1 MIIKYRV
8 KEVELDV
15 RSNDDVKHALE
26 IIRTANADGSAPPA
40 TDEKNFS
47 VQLSSEELEAI
58 ASPLAEEPAPTFEEP
73 VKEEVEPKPKAPR
86 KSRSKKKEEPK
97 AEEVKE
103 VAPEPTPEPEAAPE
117 PTPEPEVAPEPVKE
131 RKLELVKAA
140 PTATAAFAQ
149 EPLDIDVNQKD
160 EIPFETDRKEI
171 TLDMFMAK
179 VQTALKYVP
188 RLEVGDAVEAIAST
202 RKTHEVDAK
211 HYPGIMQKLDV
222 LTAKYAND
230 PSLVKEESL

>member
-58 ASPLAEEPAPTFEEP
+58 ASPLAEEPEPTFEEP
-73 VKEEVEPKPKAPR
+73 VKEEVEAKPKAPR

-103 VAPEPTPEPEAAPE
+103 VAPEPTPEPEA
-117 PTPEPEVAPEPVKE
+117 APEPVKE